1 MGILVAPVLWFAFC
15 GFAHSILHPQRRTR
29 DTGICF
35 LHSCTH
41 PVGLYVA
48 VVIDEENGRLRWI
61 VGFGR
66 ILTGGKPLTEYVR
79 AECDETHTRRVKLL
93 SMKTHTFVEL
103 YQPEAF
109 CEEMNRAIKNNKQD

>member
-1 MGILVAPVLWFAFC
+1 MASLIASYIRNEEPVIPAFAFYIP
-15 GFAHSILHPQRRTR
+15 ALILWACMP
-29 DTGICF
+29 
-35 LHSCTH
+35 
-41 PVGLYVA
+41 VA